1 MTALVGLSLGSNSF
15 TGLLI
20 VRVHTV
26 FRLYAIFPYVGTIP
40 TGIGSLTA
48 LSYFFAGYNHLWG
61 IV

>member
-1 MTALVGLSLGSNSF
+1 MTALVGLSLGSNRF

-20 VRVHTV
+20 VRAFTV
-26 FRLYAIFPYVGTIP
+26 FKLYVILPYLGTIP

-48 LSYFFAGYNHLWG
+48 LTYFFAGYNHLWG